1 MKKEIYKYMYV
12 FIIIYILVDLC
23 LKIEFNSISIVLIW
37 DTIHNNIIQYIFLFM
52 FFIYEKYLWKCMPF
66 HNIPKLHK
74 KYEGTFKSSYDN
86 KERKMYVKINQTL
99 FGTSVTVKTEESQSY
114 TVAANFDI
122 TDNYKRLIYTY
133 HNEAK
138 AEYNE
143 RSPQH
148 YGTTIL
154 DVEDKNE
161 LIGKYYTDR
170 KTTGDIVLHKSTN

>member
-1 MKKEIYKYMYV
+1 
-12 FIIIYILVDLC
+12 
-23 LKIEFNSISIVLIW
+23 
-37 DTIHNNIIQYIFLFM
+37 
-52 FFIYEKYLWKCMPF
+52 MPF

>member
-12 FIIIYILVDLC
+12 FIIIYVIIDLFIQMDLNNISCSLVL
-23 LKIEFNSISIVLIW
+23 
-37 DTIHNNIIQYIFLFM
+37 DTIHNNIIQYTLLFM
-52 FFIYEKYLWKCMPF
+52 FIVYEKWLWKCMPF
-66 HNIPKLHK
+66 HDIPKLHK
-74 KYEGTFKSSYDN
+74 KYEGTLKSSYDN
-86 KERKMYVKINQTL
+86 KERNIYVKINQTL
-99 FGTSVTVKTEESQSY
+99 FGISITIKTDESKSY
-114 TVAANFDI
+114 TVVANFDI

-154 DVEDKNE
+154 DVENKNE
-161 LIGKYYTDR
+161 LTGKYYTDR
-170 KTTGDIVLHKSTN
+170 KTTGDIKLHKTDN

>member
-12 FIIIYILVDLC
+12 FIIIY
-23 LKIEFNSISIVLIW
+23 VLIDLFIQVDFDNISCALVW
-37 DTIHNNIIQYIFLFM
+37 NTIHNNIIQYILLFM
-52 FFIYEKYLWKCMPF
+52 FIVYEKWFWKCVPY

-74 KYEGTFKSSYDN
+74 QYEGTFKSNYDN
-86 KERKMYVKINQTL
+86 KERKMNVKINQTL
-99 FGTSVTVKTEESQSY
+99 FGTSVTIKTDESQSH
-114 TVAANFDI
+114 TVVASFDI

-138 AEYNE
+138 VEYSE

-154 DVEDKNE
+154 NVEDKNK
-161 LIGKYYTDR
+161 LTGKYYTER
-170 KTTGDIVLHKSTN
+170 KTAGDIILHKINS

>member
-1 MKKEIYKYMYV
+1 MKKEIYKYMYI

-23 LKIEFNSISIVLIW
+23 LQVDFNNISWELIW
-37 DTIHNNIIQYIFLFM
+37 NTIHNNTKQYIFLFM
-52 FFIYEKYLWKCMPF
+52 FVVYEKWLWKCLPF

-74 KYEGTFKSSYDN
+74 KYEGTLKSTYDN
-86 KERKMYVKINQTL
+86 KERKIYVTINQTL
-99 FGTSVTVKTEESQSY
+99 FGTSVTVKTDESQSY
-114 TVAANFDI
+114 TVTANFDI

-154 DVEDKNE
+154 DVENKNE
-161 LIGKYYTDR
+161 LTGKYYTNR
-170 KTTGDIVLHKSTN
+170 KTTGDIILYKTNS

>member
-23 LKIEFNSISIVLIW
+23 LKIEFNNISIVLIW

-143 RSPQH
+143 KSPQH
-148 YGTTIL
+148 YGTTIF
-154 DVEDKNE
+154 DVEDKNK